1 MPNANPTLAYPMQN
15 IFHLLMFGL
24 ALGIIGSCGALLTGV
39 GHYWLALGGRVG
51 RFGYQHMEN
60 ALLLILKLWK
70 TRMGL

>member
-1 MPNANPTLAYPMQN
+1 MPNANPTLAYLMQN
-15 IFHLLMFGL
+15 II
-24 ALGIIGSCGALLTGV
+24 GIIGSCGALLTGV

-51 RFGYQHMEN
+51 RFGYQHLEN